1 MTLTNL
7 VGRSLLRSSVSS
19 WTLMTLVLIYVSVPP
34 LSAILI
40 SAALTIQGLLGT
52 VVLTKL
58 FELPGS
64 VLMIAGPGLIL
75 GGAIS
80 VGVFQITGRGGLG
93 LSAAAILG
101 LASMIRIQTLDHATL
116 NNLTWTLGQTVGLA
130 LLALS
135 TEHSELI
142 PFALALLL
150 AGIVLGH
157 ESRNSRWLVVVV
169 TAICLIVGVLSFV
182 WRRDYW
188 WLVTDDYQHIEII
201 MRHVTKSGPFADWGA
216 YNYGTSYHWLSN
228 AWAGL
233 LDEYGAHPGAF
244 VTTSRVMPMVYA
256 LSMSASLLLVAGT
269 IGKDAPRSLVAISAW
284 AIVASIN
291 LDWAGIS
298 TGGIYAVLS
307 AAVAVAFLGRSSQGS
322 FITRTLSY
330 TIFIPIAILTK
341 APSIVSIIAV
351 GLCAVLT
358 SLLAR
363 LRNRWLRLGGV
374 ALAVAVSLAA
384 AFLAIGLLAYLSDG
398 RMRLALSNP
407 ALGQLSTLE
416 PEGVLALSTLQHS
429 WLIVPGLLLYLSQ
442 GGRHVFKSLPY
453 GRLIPSALTALT
465 AGILIQ
471 MTVVTNAGDFK
482 YFSGPMFFFA
492 SLTSFML
499 ACELQTKGASDGHS
513 ARGPLIL
520 YLFVL
525 GFALYWKN
533 LRGIDQIWNLVAGAL
548 PDYVQNGGELLK
560 FVTRDTRFGAAF
572 AAMVL
577 SIVLLSSKSGQRWLR
592 YALLAALATAPSI
605 SAYGQAWDDFRRTRN
620 ESEIAMLLGESDSRE
635 VGAWL
640 RNNSGSEELIATNH
654 LVTADGAMG
663 DDFSLA
669 VWSEREFFLIG
680 PRFHVGDSSRVEP
693 AYRLSMNFMTNTESG
708 LCDAIRQAG
717 VAWFVED
724 NTVTEDR
731 KPPDCIREE
740 HKRGRF
746 TVWRIMAANPVPQTE
761 S

>member
-1 MTLTNL
+1 MTLTHL

-130 LLALS
+130 LLTLS

-201 MRHVTKSGPFADWGA
+201 MRHVTKSGPFADWGT

-256 LSMSASLLLVAGT
+256 LSMSASLLLVART
-269 IGKDAPRSLVAISAW
+269 IGKDAPRSIAAISAW

-307 AAVAVAFLGRSSQGS
+307 AAVAVAVAVALLGKFSQGS
-322 FITRTLSY
+322 FISRTLSY

-341 APSIVSIIAV
+341 APSVVSIFAV

-374 ALAVAVSLAA
+374 ALAMAVSLTAT
-384 AFLAIGLLAYLSDG
+384 FLTIGLLAYLSDG
-398 RMRLALSNP
+398 RMQLALSNP

-416 PEGVLALSTLQHS
+416 PAGVLALSILQHS
-429 WLIVPGLLLYLSQ
+429 WLIVPGLLLCLSQ
-442 GGRHVFKSLPY
+442 GGRQVFKSLPY

-471 MTVVTNAGDFK
+471 MTVVTNADNFK

-492 SLTSFML
+492 SLTLFML
-499 ACELQTKGASDGHS
+499 ACELKTKGASDGHS

-520 YLFVL
+520 YLLVL

-533 LRGIDQIWNLVAGAL
+533 LQGINQIWNLVAGAL
-548 PDYVQNGGELLK
+548 PNCVQNQGELLK
-560 FVTRDTRFGAAF
+560 FVSRDTRFGATF

-577 SIVLLSSKSGQRWLR
+577 SIALLSSKSEQRWLR

-620 ESEIAMLLGESDSRE
+620 ESEIVMLLG
-635 VGAWL
+635 
-640 RNNSGSEELIATNH
+640 
-654 LVTADGAMG
+654 
-663 DDFSLA
+663 
-669 VWSEREFFLIG
+669 
-680 PRFHVGDSSRVEP
+680 
-693 AYRLSMNFMTNTESG
+693 
-708 LCDAIRQAG
+708 
-717 VAWFVED
+717 
-724 NTVTEDR
+724 
-731 KPPDCIREE
+731 
-740 HKRGRF
+740 
-746 TVWRIMAANPVPQTE
+746 
-761 S
+761 